1 MTTWRSRWLQCSGPR
16 RTVTLVGSS
25 FRAAGRAAAI
35 RARLPVLFDTEGR
48 PPSGGDAAALGEPA
62 FITFQTVSCPGRR
75 GGSLRVGRPSP
86 GCGASIGSGHTSG
99 WLIPRLAVGRIGRS
113 FVGPSCVFASCW
125 AAGRMSV
132 IDRAG
137 VVLAAGTFPIRSSLG
152 VEVTA
157 RIRGARGSYHGLQG
171 SGGG

>member
-1 MTTWRSRWLQCSGPR
+1 MAA
-16 RTVTLVGSS
+16 VTLEGHRLAVARRSGVAT
-25 FRAAGRAAAI
+25 RADG
-35 RARLPVLFDTEGR
+35 LV
-48 PPSGGDAAALGEPA
+48 
-62 FITFQTVSCPGRR
+62 
-75 GGSLRVGRPSP
+75 
-86 GCGASIGSGHTSG
+86 
-99 WLIPRLAVGRIGRS
+99 PRLAVGRIGRS